1 MTTPSQMKYNQIS
14 HDIIYSI
21 RALRAIGWTVAKIR
35 KNKPSLVSGIAQ
47 STLYYI
53 ASVPLG
59 QKAIDNRKKNTGRP
73 ACMNSRAKRRVTKEI
88 ARLHKLNADFSS
100 IDLQYSLN
108 LQAQMTNLTFRRHLQ
123 KLGYHYLAS
132 RKKGLIS
139 ETDKKKR
146 VAFAKDIKTRGETE
160 QEELEFW
167 KSGISMY
174 VGLSIR

>member
-1 MTTPSQMKYNQIS
+1 
-14 HDIIYSI
+14 
-21 RALRAIGWTVAKIR
+21 
-35 KNKPSLVSGIAQ
+35 
-47 STLYYI
+47 
-53 ASVPLG
+53 
-59 QKAIDNRKKNTGRP
+59 
-73 ACMNSRAKRRVTKEI
+73 MNSRAKRRVTKEI

-160 QEELEFW
+160 KEELEFW